1 MRIKKIE
8 NDIIKNKAEAVAKA
22 KKGDKR
28 AAAQYLRKAKMYEA
42 QLPKLE
48 GQILMLQQQQLMIEG
63 AVTDQKVFTGLKAGK
78 DAINQLQSEMNIDK
92 MEDLQDEIKEQMDQ
106 QEEIG
111 QFFSNA
117 VQEDADEINEELDA
131 LIAEDV
137 EAEMA

>member
-1 MRIKKIE
+1 
-8 NDIIKNKAEAVAKA
+8 
-22 KKGDKR
+22 
-28 AAAQYLRKAKMYEA
+28 
-42 QLPKLE
+42 
-48 GQILMLQQQQLMIEG
+48 MIEG

-117 VQEDADEINEELDA
+117 V
-131 LIAEDV
+131 
-137 EAEMA
+137 